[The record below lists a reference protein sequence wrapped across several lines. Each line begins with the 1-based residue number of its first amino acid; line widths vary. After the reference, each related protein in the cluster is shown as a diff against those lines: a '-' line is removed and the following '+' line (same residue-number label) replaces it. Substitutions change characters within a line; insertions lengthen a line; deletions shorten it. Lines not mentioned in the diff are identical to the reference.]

1 MSVRLVDR
9 DEEQA
14 NAMDVELQRLIVVV
28 PAYNEEDSI
37 VGTIEALR
45 SLDSSLAELGCELR
59 VYVVDDGSTD
69 RTREMA
75 RSARADRIVRHR
87 QNRGLGAAIRSG
99 LTAARADHADI
110 VVKFDADL
118 QHDPDDIAA
127 LIQPIL
133 DDEADL
139 VYGNRFE
146 RISYRMPL
154 VRRLGNTVFTRL
166 MAWLTGWAVKDSQ
179 PGIFAAHRTYL
190 ERFYIPGAY
199 NYTQQIL
206 LDAYHKGARFAHVPV
221 AFHQRNTGKSFVS
234 LKYPFRVLPQILLML
249 ATLRPLRVFV
259 PVGLTFVL
267 LGAGVFGWDFTQ
279 WILGNNPK
287 PVQNPNAVIGFGL
300 FGIQTVFFGLLGHL
314 IIQQSRS

>member
-1 MSVRLVDR
+1 MTSDQPAPASPEGDLHRLV
-9 DEEQA
+9 
-14 NAMDVELQRLIVVV
+14 VVV

-37 VGTIEALR
+37 AGTVRALR
-45 SLDSSLAELGCELR
+45 AIDERLSKLGCELR
-59 VYVVDDGSTD
+59 IYVVDDGSTD
-69 RTREMA
+69 RTRELA
-75 RSARADRIVRHR
+75 WEASADRVVHHR

-99 LTAARADHADI
+99 LTAARSDHADI

-118 QHDPDDIAA
+118 QHDPDDIPA
-127 LIQPIL
+127 LVKPIL

-154 VRRLGNTVFTRL
+154 IRRVGNTVFTRL
-166 MAWLTGWAVKDSQ
+166 MAWLTGWPIKDSQ
-179 PGIFAAHRTYL
+179 PGIFAAHRSYL

-221 AFHQRNTGKSFVS
+221 AFRERNAGTSFVS
-234 LKYPFRVLPQILLML
+234 LKYPFRVVPQILVML

-259 PVGLTFVL
+259 PLGVTFVL
-267 LGAGVFGWDFTQ
+267 LGAGVLGWDLTQ
-279 WILGNNPK
+279 WLLGNSSR
-287 PVQNPNAVIGFGL
+287 PVQSPNAVIGFGL